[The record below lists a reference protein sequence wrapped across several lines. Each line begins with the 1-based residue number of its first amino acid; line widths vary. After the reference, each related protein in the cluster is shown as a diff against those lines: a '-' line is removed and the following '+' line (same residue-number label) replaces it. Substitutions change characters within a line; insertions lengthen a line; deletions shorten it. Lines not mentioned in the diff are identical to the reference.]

1 MLIRSYFLVLVTH
14 ATNICSVSLSLFS
27 LSLSLSLH
35 QYYENEILANHCLLA
50 ALESE
55 TYFCML
61 GLEV

>member
-14 ATNICSVSLSLFS
+14 ATNICSVSLSLF
-27 LSLSLSLH
+27 SLSLSLH